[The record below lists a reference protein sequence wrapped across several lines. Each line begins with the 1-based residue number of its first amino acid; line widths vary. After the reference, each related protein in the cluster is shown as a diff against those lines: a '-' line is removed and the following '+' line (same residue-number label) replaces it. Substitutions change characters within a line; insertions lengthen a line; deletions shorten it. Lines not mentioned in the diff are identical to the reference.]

1 MEAGSQAEWE
11 EREAVVWVQ
20 WGEAEW
26 GEAERELPLR
36 RHLFPRIFA
45 HLLLFLHLL
54 PIILL
59 LFAEEGALSTP
70 RLPLGRR

>member
-1 MEAGSQAEWE
+1 MEAGLQVEWE
-11 EREAVVWVQ
+11 EREAVVW
-20 WGEAEW
+20 AEW

-36 RHLFPRIFA
+36 RHPFPRIFA

-54 PIILL
+54 AILLL

-70 RLPLGRR
+70 RLPPGRR